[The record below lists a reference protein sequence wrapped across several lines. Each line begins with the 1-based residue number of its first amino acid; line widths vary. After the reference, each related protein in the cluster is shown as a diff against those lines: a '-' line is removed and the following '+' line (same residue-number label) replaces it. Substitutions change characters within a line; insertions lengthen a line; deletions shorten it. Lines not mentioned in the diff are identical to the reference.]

1 LRLPGKTDIFG
12 AMRLGITVLKL
23 PSGNPRLAGLLL
35 RLAR

>member
-1 LRLPGKTDIFG
+1 LRLPAKTDIFD

-23 PSGNPRLAGLLL
+23 PSGSLRLAGLLL